1 MRWFPLFLD
10 LRDRLVVVIGG
21 GSVAERKID
30 LALQSGAQL
39 RVVAPALTS
48 GLAARVAGGEI
59 AHVPRDFAP
68 SDLDGARLVIAATD
82 APLVNRAVAVAAE
95 ARHILVNVVDDAE
108 LSSGIMP
115 AIVDRSP
122 LVIAIGT
129 EGSAPAL
136 ARHVRAL
143 IESVV
148 DESFGRLSGLLQR
161 WRQRIRRRVP
171 DLDARRRLYE
181 RLLRG
186 PVADQVRV
194 AREHHAD
201 ALVEREIGAG
211 AGDRAGLVQIV
222 GAGPGDPGLL
232 TLNALRALQGA
243 DVVLYDRLVSA
254 EILKLAR
261 READLIDVGKSA
273 AGHSVEQARIHAL
286 MWEHASRGRRLVR
299 LKGGDPFIFGRGGE
313 EIEFL
318 RSQGIAYE
326 VLPGITAALACAAYA
341 GIPLTHRNHA
351 ASLRVVTAHCQG
363 AIDAVDWRTHAD
375 QRETLAIYMAVNS
388 VDRVQRELL
397 RHGRSPKTPIAFVEN
412 GSRPEQ
418 RVIIGVLAEA
428 AALAAS
434 SQVKSPALL
443 IVGEVAALGATLHWY
458 GAAPVTGIAAHRLS
472 TTTWPPFITQRTR
485 RTAPI
490 SFRGSPSTATRSAK
504 APGATS
510 PSSFSLPSSSA
521 PTVVAE

>member
-1 MRWFPLFLD
+1 MRWLPLFLD
-10 LRDRLVVVIGG
+10 LRERLVVVIGG
-21 GSVAERKID
+21 GVIAERKID
-30 LALQSGAQL
+30 LVLPSGARIL
-39 RVVAPALTS
+39 VVAPALS
-48 GLAARVAGGEI
+48 PGLSLRLAAGAITHAR
-59 AHVPRDFAP
+59 RDFAA

-95 ARHILVNVVDDAE
+95 ARNILVNVVDNAD

-122 LVIAIGT
+122 LLIAIGT

-148 DESFGRLSGLLQR
+148 DESFGRLAGLLGR
-161 WRQRIRRRVP
+161 WRDRIKQRVP
-171 DLDARRRLYE
+171 NLDARRRLYQRLLQGPVAHRVRAARDADAE
-181 RLLRG
+181 RLLELEMS
-186 PVADQVRV
+186 D
-194 AREHHAD
+194 
-201 ALVEREIGAG
+201 GA
-211 AGDRAGLVQIV
+211 ASVAGLVQIV

-243 DVVLYDRLVSA
+243 DVVLHDRLVSPDV
-254 EILKLAR
+254 LKLAR
-261 READLIDVGKSA
+261 REAEMIDVGKSSG
-273 AGHSVEQARIHAL
+273 GHNVTQARIHAL
-286 MWEHASRGRRLVR
+286 MREHALRGRRVVR

-313 EIEFL
+313 EIEYL
-318 RSQGIAYE
+318 RSHNIAYE
-326 VLPGITAALACAAYA
+326 VLPGITAALACAAYS

-363 AIDAVDWRTHAD
+363 AIDAVDWRTLAG

-397 RHGRSPKTPIAFVEN
+397 RHGRSAATPIAFVEN
-412 GSRPEQ
+412 GSRVDQ
-418 RVIIGVLAEA
+418 RVIIGVLGEA
-428 AALAAS
+428 AALGAAN
-434 SQVKSPALL
+434 QVMSPALL

-458 GAAPVTGIAAHRLS
+458 GAAPVTGITAQRLS
-472 TTTWPPFITQRTR
+472 TRTWPPFITQRTR

-490 SFRGSPSTATRSAK
+490 SFRGSPSIATRSAK
-504 APGATS
+504 APGATM